1 MFHYHSSNMAKQQP
15 LRTMTFFLETH
26 PVILRSSYP
35 VPKLL
40 DRYPPTTTLISLSGM
55 YLLLLYCLI
64 YRLKV
69 ECHDANEMMEARFSP
84 LHSRSVYGIE
94 DFWHAHVLTSLV
106 FLAVLPMLSPVAW
119 LCLRSAHVRS
129 SACRPTA
136 QLHESSRNM
145 WDWIQKCGLTW
156 DSVSQTNNNDPIME
170 NRF

>member
-1 MFHYHSSNMAKQQP
+1 MKNNDILPRSPSRHIEEQLPSSKGCWTGIP
-15 LRTMTFFLETH
+15 T
-26 PVILRSSYP
+26 
-35 VPKLL
+35 
-40 DRYPPTTTLISLSGM
+40 TTTLISLSGM

-64 YRLKV
+64 YGLKV

-84 LHSRSVYGIE
+84 LHSRPVYGID

-136 QLHESSRNM
+136 
-145 WDWIQKCGLTW
+145 
-156 DSVSQTNNNDPIME
+156 
-170 NRF
+170 